1 MPPEA
6 ESRDPSE
13 WFQKGREDLDRVP
26 RRIEEGDCEDAA
38 FHLQQA
44 LEKYLKGFLIAK
56 GWQLRRTHNLSL
68 LLDEA
73 ASFLPVLEAYRT
85 LCEEASAFYVEER
98 YPLSSQAPSQEEL
111 EASFQKARALVDL
124 LVSESGRHPG

>member
-13 WFQKGREDLDRVP
+13 WYRKARQDLQRVP
-26 RRIEEGDCEDAA
+26 RRLQEEDCEDAA

-44 LEKYLKGFLIAK
+44 LEKGLKGFLIAR
-56 GWQLRRTHNLSL
+56 GWPLRRTHNLSV

-73 ASFLPVLEAYRT
+73 VTLLPALEQYRA
-85 LCEEASAFYVEER
+85 LCQEASAFYVEER
-98 YPLSSQAPSQEEL
+98 YPLSTQAPSRGEL
-111 EASFQKARALVDL
+111 EQLFQQAQQLI
-124 LVSESGRHPG
+124 ESLS

>member
-13 WFQKGREDLDRVP
+13 WFRKAHQDLQRVP
-26 RRIEEGDCEDAA
+26 RCLEAGDCEDAA

-44 LEKYLKGFLIAK
+44 VEKALKGFLIAR
-56 GWQLRRTHNLSL
+56 GWTLRRTHNLSF

-73 ASFLPVLEAYRT
+73 VQYLASLEAYRP
-85 LCEEASAFYVEER
+85 LCQEASAFYFEER
-98 YPLSSQAPSQEEL
+98 YPFIEEAPDRAEVESLFRLAQQLIEQLSRQ
-111 EASFQKARALVDL
+111 
-124 LVSESGRHPG
+124 